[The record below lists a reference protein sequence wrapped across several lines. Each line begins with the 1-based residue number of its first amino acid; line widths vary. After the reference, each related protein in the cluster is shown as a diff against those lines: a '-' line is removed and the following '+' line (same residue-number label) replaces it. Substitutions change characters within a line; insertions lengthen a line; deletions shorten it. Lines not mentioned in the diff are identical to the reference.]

1 MSIALAGDHYELQP
15 VLACVTDQESSLFAG
30 QLNLACYESVRL
42 VWFPGCCHLDSNTDK
57 GAMEAS
63 GFGHLAEKVN
73 FLAKLNHGPF
83 KGGRWLGVQKMAAKA
98 FVDAVRNNDSVA
110 VDLFEAAVASISA
123 EMGWAGPETAQART
137 LARLRLTSVCVL

>member
-1 MSIALAGDHYELQP
+1 
-15 VLACVTDQESSLFAG
+15 
-30 QLNLACYESVRL
+30 
-42 VWFPGCCHLDSNTDK
+42 
-57 GAMEAS
+57 MEAS

-123 EMGWAGPETAQART
+123 EMSWAGPETAQART
-137 LARLRLTSVCVL
+137 LARLRLTSPLCSHVVAATLACTVDHALVMLTWI